1 MCVEMNINRPLCSF
15 PFAETS
21 PTQPPAP
28 RFFLFAETDDQAAE
42 IEDAEEDADNDT
54 DAAAGLG
61 PRSLVSA
68 GLAAAAGAA
77 VVALAE
83 WGL

>member
-1 MCVEMNINRPLCSF
+1 MLFFFSLGRPRL
-15 PFAETS
+15 
-21 PTQPPAP
+21 
-28 RFFLFAETDDQAAE
+28 RFFVSIATDDAAV
-42 IEDAEEDADNDT
+42 DAEDLVDTDT
-54 DAAAGLG
+54 DAATGLG

-77 VVALAE
+77 VVLAG